1 MFYFLL
7 VLKKAEC
14 LCNFDWGAMESTC
27 QILFA
32 HDDIAGREFLVRF
45 FCVFCDLR
53 RKLFEFF
60 LLPLLVVFPA
70 KAQGEYGCGEADG

>member
-1 MFYFLL
+1 MFDFLL

-14 LCNFDWGAMESTC
+14 LCDLDRGAMESTC

-32 HDDIAGREFLVRF
+32 HDNIAGRKFLVCF
-45 FCVFCDLR
+45 YCILCDFI
-53 RKLFEFF
+53 RKLFEVF

-70 KAQGEYGCGEADG
+70 KA